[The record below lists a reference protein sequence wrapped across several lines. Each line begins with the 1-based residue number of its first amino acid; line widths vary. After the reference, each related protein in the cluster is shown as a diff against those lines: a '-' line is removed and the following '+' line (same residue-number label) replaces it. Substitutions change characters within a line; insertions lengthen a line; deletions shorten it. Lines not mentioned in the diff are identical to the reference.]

1 LTEVERLRDALDHII
16 RQCSSAQKGNRRLDW
31 IKSRAQLAL
40 DGVEDWSAHL
50 KGRPPILDNFPTP
63 EARTRKDKIT
73 AILVECGFRPRPLP
87 GGGEGISRS
96 VYYAV
101 ERIIEAHEKGELK

>member
-73 AILVECGFRPRPLP
+73 AILVECGFRVSAARCTTPWSGL
-87 GGGEGISRS
+87 
-96 VYYAV
+96 
-101 ERIIEAHEKGELK
+101 LKHTRKVS

>member
-1 LTEVERLRDALDHII
+1 MTEVERLRDALDHII
-16 RQCSSAQKGNRRLDW
+16 RQCASAQKGNRRLDW
-31 IKSRAQLAL
+31 IKSRAELAL
-40 DGVEDWSAHL
+40 QGIDDWAAHL

-63 EARTRKDKIT
+63 EARSRKDKIT
-73 AILVECGFRPRPLP
+73 EILLESGFRKRPLP

-101 ERIIEAHEKGELK
+101 ERLIEAHEKGELK